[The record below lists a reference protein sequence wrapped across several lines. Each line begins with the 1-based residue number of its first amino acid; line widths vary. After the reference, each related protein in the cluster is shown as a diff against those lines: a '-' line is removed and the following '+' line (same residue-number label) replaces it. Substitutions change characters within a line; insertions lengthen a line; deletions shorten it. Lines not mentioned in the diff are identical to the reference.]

1 MPRTL
6 PDERGT
12 ELVFGCGEGCGPH
25 KKKAAEKVSDTAKEL
40 FYKRGI
46 RAVGVDEI
54 VTHAGVTK
62 PSLYRSYSSKDDLVT
77 CCLRQHAEEGRARF
91 EQALAKA
98 PGNPRAQL
106 RHVIRAFA
114 DLMADHEFRG
124 CPVSNAAVEFP
135 EPDHPVHLLSRELK
149 TEQRGRLMALIGDL
163 GVRDPGALTDG
174 LLLLFEGASSAYQ
187 SYGCNGPAGALVSA
201 AEALIDSHV
210 DCRC

>member
-1 MPRTL
+1 MPRLL

-12 ELVFGCGEGCGPH
+12 ELDFGCGEGCGPH
-25 KKKAAEKVSDTAKEL
+25 KKKAAEKVSETAKEL

-91 EQALAKA
+91 EQAVAKA
-98 PGNPRAQL
+98 PGNPRTKL
-106 RHVIRAFA
+106 SNVVRAFA
-114 DLMADHEFRG
+114 DLMVDQEFRG

-135 EPDHPVHLLSRELK
+135 DPDHPVHVLSKQLK
-149 TEQRGRLMALIGDL
+149 KEQRDRLQTLVGEL
-163 GVRDPGALTDG
+163 GVRDPDALTDG
-174 LLLLFEGASSAYQ
+174 LILLFEGASSAYQ
-187 SYGCNGPAGALVSA
+187 SYGCNGPANALVSA
-201 AEALIDSHV
+201 AEALIDSYAAA
-210 DCRC
+210 R